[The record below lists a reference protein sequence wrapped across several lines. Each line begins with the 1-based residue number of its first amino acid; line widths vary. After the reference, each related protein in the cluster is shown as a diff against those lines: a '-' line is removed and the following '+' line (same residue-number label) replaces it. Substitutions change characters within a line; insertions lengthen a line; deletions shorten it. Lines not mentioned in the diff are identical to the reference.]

1 MSRTRGRSLL
11 LIDDSEDVV
20 HLLIELLK
28 PLGLRI
34 VAVGD
39 GTSALGAARDARPD
53 LILVDL
59 QLPDMDGLSAVRL
72 IKEALPE
79 LARTPVVVITGH
91 ANPENIREA
100 VELGVIDFLVK
111 PAFLSK
117 AGLERIRRALES
129 APPKTE
135 RRSVQPG

>member
-1 MSRTRGRSLL
+1 MSRTRGRSIL
-11 LIDDSEDVV
+11 LIEDSEDVV
-20 HLLIELLK
+20 HLLVELLK
-28 PLGLRI
+28 PLGVR
-34 VAVGD
+34 VAAAGD
-39 GTSALGAARDARPD
+39 GASALRAARDVRPD
-53 LILVDL
+53 LILADL
-59 QLPDMDGLSAVRL
+59 HLPDTDGLTTVRL
-72 IKEALPE
+72 IKEAFPD

-135 RRSVQPG
+135 RRSVQSG